1 MTMTVADLAHET
13 ARRYIDTF
21 PLADVARV
29 MLERHG
35 APAWAA
41 FPPFVNDLARVLR
54 GVLEA
59 ALVEYLTIPQLAKL
73 AQFYATP
80 EGAAVMRK
88 LLAFNDAATPA
99 FEAAVSAWARE
110 LATRIRAQ
118 SAADVPA
125 PPKEDPR

>member
-1 MTMTVADLAHET
+1 MSVLDLHHET

-21 PLADVARV
+21 PLTDVARV

-59 ALVEYLTIPQLAKL
+59 ALVEYLTIPQLAAL
-73 AQFYATP
+73 ARFYATP
-80 EGAAVMRK
+80 EGAAVVRK
-88 LLAFNDAATPA
+88 LLTFSDAVTPA
-99 FEAAVSAWARE
+99 LETAVGAWARE
-110 LATRIRAQ
+110 LAARIRAAQ
-118 SAADVPA
+118 SSADVPA
-125 PPKEDPR
+125 PPKEDAR